1 MITARMLDI
10 AFTGRPRT
18 APLGRGQQA
27 TWYDRQDHA
36 VRRHL
41 RKTDE
46 RVQVRA
52 LADSLRVP
60 PPRLRSLLFGY
71 QRLLIEL
78 VRRELSMDEVDEL
91 LRSTP

>member
-1 MITARMLDI
+1 M
-10 AFTGRPRT
+10 
-18 APLGRGQQA
+18 
-27 TWYDRQDHA
+27 
-36 VRRHL
+36 
-41 RKTDE
+41 
-46 RVQVRA
+46 RA